1 MNYLNFKTIHQV
13 KWTEKNANLGS
24 IVTPTQ
30 MKDEPSLMWPAE
42 ADSFYTV
49 MLIDPDAP
57 SRQNPQFKNVL
68 HWLVVNVPGHDVAAG
83 EIKT

>member
-1 MNYLNFKTIHQV
+1 
-13 KWTEKNANLGS
+13 
-24 IVTPTQ
+24 
-30 MKDEPSLMWPAE
+30 MKDEPRLMWPAE

-68 HWLVVNVPGHDVAAG
+68 HWLVVNVPGRDVAAG
-83 EIKT
+83 VIKT